1 MRWGA
6 ISVIFFK
13 ETPMAIAT
21 SLDQHFVDTRLICPA
36 GAKRHEFVDPQRTGL
51 YIEVRAAS
59 PGQGTYYVR
68 YKEDG
73 KTRHAKLGRTTDLTL
88 EDARKEAIAH
98 KLTLKGPSPLS
109 VIVTANLQQHAQP
122 VRTGLPGEMLLDVFM
137 TEHYFPHA
145 KVHKRS
151 VGRDEQLWRLRI
163 KPKFGHLP
171 LNGITRLAVQKFQY
185 ALAEEGLSKASVN
198 HHIQLLRRILN
209 LAVSWEFLGRN
220 VLTRIPLFTLD
231 NQVDRFLNEEQVA
244 SLVKVLKVDENRMV
258 SMILMFLLATG
269 ARLNEA
275 LCARWSQVD
284 ADSGTWKIPATNS
297 KSKRMK
303 HLPLNSSALWV
314 VGQLDTKGKSEL
326 LFPSPASGKPFT
338 TITRQWYRIRK
349 AAGIPDF
356 FRIHD
361 LRHTFASRMVSA
373 GRSLFEVQKMLGHLD
388 SRTSQRYSHLAMKSA
403 QEASNAAAFEV
414 A

>member
-1 MRWGA
+1 
-6 ISVIFFK
+6 
-13 ETPMAIAT
+13 MAIAT
-21 SLDQHFVDTRLICPA
+21 SLDQNFVDTQLICPPGKA
-36 GAKRHEFVDPQRTGL
+36 RTEFVDPQRTGL

-98 KLTLKGPSPLS
+98 KLTLKGPSPLGA
-109 VIVTANLQQHAQP
+109 IVTANLQQHAQP
-122 VRTGLPGEMLLDVFM
+122 VRTALPGEMLLDVFM

-145 KVHKRS
+145 KAHKRS
-151 VGRDEQLWRLRI
+151 VGRDEQLYRLRI
-163 KPKFGHLP
+163 KAKFGHMTLS
-171 LNGITRLAVQKFQY
+171 GITRLAVQKFQY

-209 LAVSWEFLGRN
+209 LAVSWEFLDRN

-231 NQVDRFLNEEQVA
+231 NQVDRFLNEDQVA
-244 SLVKVLKVDENRMV
+244 SLVKVLKADENRMV
-258 SMILMFLLATG
+258 SMIVMFLLATG

-284 ADSGTWKIPATNS
+284 VENATWKIPATNS
-297 KSKRMK
+297 KSKKMK

-349 AAGIPDF
+349 EAGISSD

-361 LRHTFASRMVSA
+361 LRHTFASRAVQA
-373 GRSLFEVQKMLGHLD
+373 GESLFVVQELMGHAD
-388 SRTSQRYSHLAMKSA
+388 ARTTQRYAHLSMKSKRG
-403 QEASNAAAFEV
+403 ASNSAAFEV